1 MSDRI
6 THMSDSEIIW
16 RPTPE
21 RIERARITRF
31 MRTHGLSSLDE
42 LLRKSVDDPEWY
54 WDAVSKDLGFRWM
67 KPYTRVLDT
76 SRGIAWP
83 RWFPDGLMNLSDNC
97 VDRHVDEG
105 RGEQPAI
112 VWEAEDGS
120 VRTWTYRELS
130 REVSR
135 LANVLKR
142 LGVGAGDSIGLFLPM
157 CAEAAIALMAICR
170 IGAIY
175 SPSFSGYG
183 AQAVAARLED
193 CEAKV
198 LITADGFS
206 RRGQTV
212 KMKETADEAAALSPS
227 VKHLLVLKHAGRDVP
242 WTSGRDVWW
251 HEAVERESDQ
261 CPALPVEADRP
272 CCITYTSGTTG
283 KPKGVILTQGG
294 LQMKIGHDAGYLFDL
309 GSSDR
314 FFWLTDMGWVM
325 GTILI
330 LGGLTNGATLV
341 LFEGTPDYPK
351 PDRLWAVAERHRVTV
366 MGLSPTAVRALMPHG
381 TEWPLRHE
389 LSELRIFG
397 STGEPWNPEPY
408 RWVFEHVGHGTVPII
423 NYSGGTEISGGIVT
437 SFPIAPIKPCSFNGP
452 TPGMAADVFG
462 DDGRPI
468 RGQVGELV
476 ITKPWPGMTAG
487 FWKDPDRYLETYWSR
502 WPDVWVHGDWAYI
515 DEDGFWFVTGR
526 SDDTLKIA
534 GKRVGPAEVESVLV
548 SHPAVAEAAAIGVPH
563 EIKGEAV
570 VCFAVLRPGIAP
582 SETLRAEISDL
593 VAHQMGKAL
602 KPERVLFAADLPKT
616 RSAKIM
622 RRVIRATH
630 LGKDPGDLS
639 SLDNPGGVK
648 AIAEAR

>member
-1 MSDRI
+1 
-6 THMSDSEIIW
+6 
-16 RPTPE
+16 
-21 RIERARITRF
+21 
-31 MRTHGLSSLDE
+31 
-42 LLRKSVDDPEWY
+42 
-54 WDAVSKDLGFRWM
+54 VSKDLGFRWM

-83 RWFPDGLMNLSDNC
+83 RWFEGGLMNLSDNC

-112 VWEAEDGS
+112 VWEAENGE

-130 REVSR
+130 RDVNR
-135 LANVLKR
+135 LANVLTR
-142 LGVGAGDSIGLFLPM
+142 LGVGAGDSVGLFLPM

-212 KMKETADEAAALSPS
+212 RMKETADEAAALSPS
-227 VKHLLVLKHAGRDVP
+227 VKYLLVLKHAGRDVP
-242 WTSGRDVWW
+242 WTPGRDVWW
-251 HEAVERESDQ
+251 HEAAERESDQ
-261 CPALPVEADRP
+261 CPALPVAADHP

-283 KPKGVILTQGG
+283 RPKGVVLTQGG

-309 GSSDR
+309 GTSDR

-351 PDRLWAVAERHRVTV
+351 PGSPVGGGRAPSRQRDGSLAHRGARPHAARHGVATAAR
-366 MGLSPTAVRALMPHG
+366 AVRASH
-381 TEWPLRHE
+381 LRLDGRAVE
-389 LSELRIFG
+389 PRALSLGLRARG
-397 STGEPWNPEPY
+397 ARNGAHHQLL
-408 RWVFEHVGHGTVPII
+408 RGHGDIGRHRHLVSHRPDQAVLLQRPHAGHGRRRVRRRRP
-423 NYSGGTEISGGIVT
+423 SHPRPGGRAGHHPAVAGHDRRLLEGSR
-437 SFPIAPIKPCSFNGP
+437 PLPR
-452 TPGMAADVFG
+452 DV
-462 DDGRPI
+462 
-468 RGQVGELV
+468 LV
-476 ITKPWPGMTAG
+476 A
-487 FWKDPDRYLETYWSR
+487 LA
-502 WPDVWVHGDWAYI
+502 DVWVHGDWAYI

-570 VCFAVLRPGIAP
+570 VCFAVLRPGIP
-582 SETLRAEISDL
+582 PTEKLRTEISDL

-602 KPERVLFAADLPKT
+602 KPERVLFAAELPKT

-639 SLDNPGGVK
+639 SLDNPGGVT
-648 AIAEAR
+648 AISEAR

>member
-1 MSDRI
+1 MTDSD
-6 THMSDSEIIW
+6 IIW

-21 RIERARITRF
+21 RIERARLTKF
-31 MRTHGLSSLDE
+31 MRAHGLVSLEE
-42 LLRKSVDDPEWY
+42 LQRQSVGDPEWY

-83 RWFPDGLMNLSDNC
+83 RWFVGGLMNLSDNC
-97 VDRHVDEG
+97 VDRHVDAG
-105 RGEQPAI
+105 RGGQPAI
-112 VWEAEDGS
+112 VWEAEDGE
-120 VRTWTYRELS
+120 VRTWTYRDLS
-130 REVSR
+130 REVNR

-142 LGVGAGDSIGLFLPM
+142 LGVQAGDSVGLFLPM
-157 CAEAAIALMAICR
+157 TAEAAIAIMAICR

-183 AQAVAARLED
+183 AQAVAARLQD
-193 CEAKV
+193 CDAKV
-198 LITADGFS
+198 LITADGFP

-212 KMKETADEAAALSPS
+212 KMKEVADEAATLSPS
-227 VKHLLVLKHAGRDVP
+227 VKHLLVLKRLSRDVP
-242 WTSGRDVWW
+242 WTPGRDVWW
-251 HEAVERESDQ
+251 HEAVERESDE
-261 CPALPVEADRP
+261 CPALPVDADRP

-283 KPKGVILTQGG
+283 KPKGVVLTQGG
-294 LQMKIGHDAGYLFDL
+294 LQMKIGHDAAYFFDL
-309 GSSDR
+309 GADDR

-351 PDRLWAVAERHRVTV
+351 PDRLWAVAERHQVTV

-381 TEWPLRHE
+381 AEWPRQHD
-389 LSELRIFG
+389 LSRLRIFG

-408 RWVFEHVGHGTVPII
+408 RWVFEHVGGSKVPII

-452 TPGMAADVFG
+452 CPGIAADVFG
-462 DDGRPI
+462 EDGRPV

-476 ITKPWPGMTAG
+476 ITRPFPGMTAG
-487 FWKDPDRYLETYWSR
+487 FWKEPDRYIETYWSR
-502 WPDVWVHGDWAYI
+502 WKDVWVHGDWAYI

-548 SHPAVAEAAAIGVPH
+548 SHPSVAEAAAVGVPH
-563 EIKGEAV
+563 EVKGEAV
-570 VCFAVLRPGIAP
+570 VCFVVLRPDAKP
-582 SETLRAEISDL
+582 SEALRAELSDL
-593 VAHQMGKAL
+593 IARQMGKAL
-602 KPERVLFAADLPKT
+602 KPERVLFAAELPKT

-630 LGKDPGDLS
+630 LGNDPGDLS
-639 SLDNPGGVK
+639 SLDNPGGIK
-648 AIAEAR
+648 AIAEAS

>member
-1 MSDRI
+1 
-6 THMSDSEIIW
+6 MSDSEIIW

-21 RIERARITRF
+21 VIERARLTKF
-31 MRTHGLSSLDE
+31 MRAHGVASLE
-42 LLRKSVDDPEWY
+42 ALQRRSVDDAEWY
-54 WDAVSKDLGFRWM
+54 WDAVSTFLGFRWM
-67 KPYTRVLDT
+67 NPYRRVLDT
-76 SRGIAWP
+76 SRGIAFP
-83 RWFPDGLMNLSDNC
+83 RWFEGGLMNLSDNC

-105 RGEQPAI
+105 GGEQPAI
-112 VWEAEDGS
+112 IWEAEDGH
-120 VRTWTYRELS
+120 VRTLTYRELS
-130 REVSR
+130 SEVNR
-135 LANVLKR
+135 LSNVLKR
-142 LGVGAGDSIGLFLPM
+142 LGVEPGDAVGLFLPM
-157 CAEAAIALMAICR
+157 GPEAAIAIMAICR

-183 AQAVAARLED
+183 AQAVSARLVD
-193 CEAKV
+193 CHAKV
-198 LITADGFS
+198 LLTADGFP
-206 RRGQTV
+206 RRGQIV

-227 VKHLLVLKHAGRDVP
+227 VRHLLVLRRLGREVP
-242 WTSGRDVWW
+242 WTPGRDVWW
-251 HEAVERESDQ
+251 HEAMARESAE
-261 CPALPVEADRP
+261 CAALPVEADRP

-283 KPKGVILTQGG
+283 KPKGVVLTQGG
-294 LQMKIGHDAGYLFDL
+294 LQMKIGHDAAFFFDL

-351 PDRLWAVAERHRVTV
+351 PDRLWAIAERHHVTV
-366 MGLSPTAVRALMPHG
+366 MGLSPTAVRALMPYG
-381 TEWPLRHE
+381 ADWARQHE
-389 LSELRIFG
+389 LPHLRIFG

-408 RWVFEHVGHGTVPII
+408 RWVFEHVGRSRVPII

-452 TPGMAADVFG
+452 APGMAADVFG
-462 DDGRPI
+462 EDGKPV

-476 ITKPWPGMTAG
+476 ITRPWPGMTAG

-548 SHPAVAEAAAIGVPH
+548 SHPAVAESAAVGVPH
-563 EIKGEAV
+563 EVKGEAV
-570 VCFAVLRPGIAP
+570 ICFVVLRPDTAP
-582 SETLRAEISDL
+582 GEKIRAELSDL
-593 VAHQMGKAL
+593 VAHHMGKAL
-602 KPERVLFAADLPKT
+602 KPERVLFVADLPKT

-622 RRVIRATH
+622 RRVIRATY

-639 SLDNPGGVK
+639 SLDNPGAIK
-648 AIAEAR
+648 AIAESR

>member
-1 MSDRI
+1 MTDSD
-6 THMSDSEIIW
+6 IIW

-21 RIERARITRF
+21 RIERARLTKF
-31 MRTHGLSSLDE
+31 MRKYAFTSLDAFQ
-42 LLRKSVDDPEWY
+42 RRSVDDPQWY

-83 RWFPDGLMNLSDNC
+83 RWFTGGLMNLSDNC

-105 RGEQPAI
+105 RGEQLAI
-112 VWEAEDGS
+112 VWEAEDGA

-130 REVSR
+130 RDVNR
-135 LANVLKR
+135 LAGVLKG
-142 LGVGAGDSIGLFLPM
+142 LGVGAGDSVGLFLPM
-157 CAEAAIALMAICR
+157 TAEAAIAIMAICR

-183 AQAVAARLED
+183 AQAVAARLQD
-193 CEAKV
+193 CDAKV
-198 LITADGFS
+198 LITADGFP

-212 KMKETADEAAALSPS
+212 KMKEVADEAAALSPS
-227 VKHLLVLKHAGRDVP
+227 VKHLLVLKRLDRNVP
-242 WTSGRDVWW
+242 WTPGRDVWW
-251 HEAVERESDQ
+251 HEAIERESSE
-261 CPALPVEADRP
+261 CPALPVDADRP

-283 KPKGVILTQGG
+283 KPKGVVLTQGG
-294 LQMKIGHDAGYLFDL
+294 LQMKIGHDAAYFFDL
-309 GSSDR
+309 GSDDR

-351 PDRLWAVAERHRVTV
+351 PDRLWAIAERHQVTV

-381 TEWPLRHE
+381 EEWPRQHD
-389 LSELRIFG
+389 LSRLRIFG

-408 RWVFEHVGHGTVPII
+408 RWVFEHVGSGKVPII

-452 TPGMAADVFG
+452 APGMAADVFG
-462 DDGRPI
+462 EDGTPV

-476 ITKPWPGMTAG
+476 ITKPFPGMTAG
-487 FWKDPDRYLETYWSR
+487 FWKDPDRYIETYWSR
-502 WPDVWVHGDWAYI
+502 WPNVWVHGDWAYI

-570 VCFAVLRPGIAP
+570 VCFAVLRPGVEW
-582 SETLRAEISDL
+582 SEKLRDELSDL
-593 VAHQMGKAL
+593 IVHQMGKAL
-602 KPERVLFAADLPKT
+602 KPERVLFATDLPKT

-639 SLDNPGGVK
+639 SLDNPAGIK
-648 AIAEAR
+648 AIADAR

>member
-1 MSDRI
+1 MTDN
-6 THMSDSEIIW
+6 DIIW
-16 RPTPE
+16 RPTAE
-21 RIERARITRF
+21 RIERARLTKFIRA
-31 MRTHGLSSLDE
+31 HGIASLE
-42 LLRKSVDDPEWY
+42 ALQRRSVEDPEWY

-76 SRGIAWP
+76 SRGIPWP
-83 RWFPDGLMNLSDNC
+83 RWFEGGLMNLSDNC
-97 VDRHVDEG
+97 VDRHVDAG
-105 RGEQPAI
+105 RGEQAAI
-112 VWEAEDGS
+112 IWEAEDGA
-120 VRTWTYRELS
+120 VRAWTYRELS
-130 REVSR
+130 RDVNR

-142 LGVGAGDSIGLFLPM
+142 LGVGAGDSVGLFLPM

-183 AQAVAARLED
+183 AQAVAARLQD
-193 CEAKV
+193 CDAKV
-198 LITADGFS
+198 LITADGFP

-212 KMKETADEAAALSPS
+212 KMKEVADEAAALSPS
-227 VKHLLVLKHAGRDVP
+227 IEHLLVLKRLGREVP
-242 WTSGRDVWW
+242 WTVGRDVWW
-251 HEAVERESDQ
+251 HEAVEKESAE
-261 CPALPVEADRP
+261 CPALPVDADRP

-294 LQMKIGHDAGYLFDL
+294 LQMKIGHDAAYFFDL
-309 GSSDR
+309 GADDR

-351 PDRLWAVAERHRVTV
+351 PDSLWAVAERHEVTV

-381 TEWPLRHE
+381 AAWPRAHDLTR
-389 LSELRIFG
+389 LRIFG

-408 RWVFEHVGHGTVPII
+408 RWVFEHVGGGKVPII

-452 TPGMAADVFG
+452 CPGIAADVFG
-462 DDGRPI
+462 EDGRPV

-476 ITKPWPGMTAG
+476 ITRPFPGMTAG
-487 FWKDPDRYLETYWSR
+487 FWKEPDRYIETYWSR
-502 WPDVWVHGDWAYI
+502 WKDVWVHGDWAYI
-515 DEDGFWFVTGR
+515 DEDGYWFVTGR

-548 SHPAVAEAAAIGVPH
+548 SHPSVAEAAAVGVPH
-563 EIKGEAV
+563 EVKGEAV
-570 VCFAVLRPGIAP
+570 VCFAVLRPGIEW
-582 SETLRAEISDL
+582 SEKLRAELSDL
-593 VAHQMGKAL
+593 IARQMGKAL
-602 KPERVLFAADLPKT
+602 KPERVLFAAELPKT

-622 RRVIRATH
+622 RRVIRSTH

-639 SLDNPGGVK
+639 SLDNPGGIK
-648 AIAEAR
+648 AIAEAK

>member
-1 MSDRI
+1 MTDSD
-6 THMSDSEIIW
+6 IIW

-21 RIERARITRF
+21 RIERARLTKF
-31 MRTHGLSSLDE
+31 MRAHGIATLEVLQ
-42 LLRKSVDDPEWY
+42 RRSVEDPDWY

-76 SRGIAWP
+76 SRGIPWP
-83 RWFPDGLMNLSDNC
+83 RWFEGGLMNLSDNC
-97 VDRHVDEG
+97 VDRHVDAG
-105 RGEQPAI
+105 RGEQAAI
-112 VWEAEDGS
+112 IWEADDGE
-120 VRTWTYRELS
+120 VRAWTYRELS
-130 REVSR
+130 RDVNR

-142 LGVGAGDSIGLFLPM
+142 LGVEAGDCVGLFLPM

-183 AQAVAARLED
+183 AQAVAARLQD
-193 CEAKV
+193 CDAKV
-198 LITADGFS
+198 LITADGFP

-212 KMKETADEAAALSPS
+212 KMKEVADEAAAQSPS
-227 VKHLLVLKHAGRDVP
+227 VKHLLVLRRAGRNVP
-242 WTSGRDVWW
+242 WTPGRDVWW
-251 HEAVERESDQ
+251 HEAAERESDH
-261 CPALPVEADRP
+261 CSPLAVDADRP

-283 KPKGVILTQGG
+283 KPKGVVLTQGG
-294 LQMKIGHDAGYLFDL
+294 LQMKIGHDAAYFFDL
-309 GSSDR
+309 GADDR

-351 PDRLWAVAERHRVTV
+351 PDRLWAVAERHQVTV

-381 TEWPLRHE
+381 AEWPRQHD
-389 LSELRIFG
+389 LSRLRIFG

-408 RWVFEHVGHGTVPII
+408 RWVFEHVGGGKVPII

-452 TPGMAADVFG
+452 CPGIAADVFG
-462 DDGRPI
+462 EDGRPV

-476 ITKPWPGMTAG
+476 ITRPFPGMTAG
-487 FWKDPDRYLETYWSR
+487 FWKEPDRYIETYWSR
-502 WPDVWVHGDWAYI
+502 WKDVWVHGDWAYI

-548 SHPAVAEAAAIGVPH
+548 SHPSVAEAAAVGVPH
-563 EIKGEAV
+563 EVKGEAV
-570 VCFAVLRPGIAP
+570 VCFAVLRPGTEW
-582 SETLRAEISDL
+582 SEKLRAELSDL
-593 VAHQMGKAL
+593 IARQLGKAL
-602 KPERVLFAADLPKT
+602 KPERVLFAAELPKT

-630 LGKDPGDLS
+630 LGNDPGDLS
-639 SLDNPGGVK
+639 SLDNPGGIK
-648 AIAEAR
+648 AIVEAK

>member
-1 MSDRI
+1 
-6 THMSDSEIIW
+6 MSDSEIIW

-21 RIERARITRF
+21 VIERARLTTF
-31 MRTHGLSSLDE
+31 MRAHGIASLE
-42 LLRKSVDDPEWY
+42 ALQRRSVDDAEWY
-54 WDAVSKDLGFRWM
+54 WDAVSKYLGFRWM
-67 KPYTRVLDT
+67 TPYRRVLDT
-76 SRGIAWP
+76 SRGIAFP
-83 RWFPDGLMNLSDNC
+83 RWFEGGLMNLSDNC

-105 RGEQPAI
+105 RGEQPAVI
-112 VWEAEDGS
+112 WEAEDGQ
-120 VRTWTYRELS
+120 VRTLTYRELS
-130 REVSR
+130 HEVNR
-135 LANVLKR
+135 LSNVLKR
-142 LGVGAGDSIGLFLPM
+142 LGVEPGDSVGLFLPM
-157 CAEAAIALMAICR
+157 CPEAVIAIMAICR

-183 AQAVAARLED
+183 AQAVSARLVD

-198 LITADGFS
+198 LIAADGFP

-227 VKHLLVLKHAGRDVP
+227 VKHLLVLRRLGRQVP
-242 WTSGRDVWW
+242 WTPGRDVWW
-251 HEAVERESDQ
+251 HEAMARESAE
-261 CPALPVEADRP
+261 CAALAVEADRP

-283 KPKGVILTQGG
+283 KPKGVVLTQGG
-294 LQMKIGHDAGYLFDL
+294 LQMKIGHDAAFFFDV

-351 PDRLWAVAERHRVTV
+351 PDRLWAIAERHHVTV
-366 MGLSPTAVRALMPHG
+366 MGLSPTAVRALMPYG
-381 TEWPLRHE
+381 ADWARQHE
-389 LSELRIFG
+389 LTHLRIFG

-408 RWVFEHVGHGTVPII
+408 RWVFEHVGRSRIPII

-452 TPGMAADVFG
+452 APGMAADVFG
-462 DDGRPI
+462 EDGKPV

-476 ITKPWPGMTAG
+476 ITRPWPGMTAG

-548 SHPAVAEAAAIGVPH
+548 SHPAVAESAAVGVPH
-563 EIKGEAV
+563 EVKGEAV
-570 VCFAVLRPGIAP
+570 ICFVVLRPDTTPG
-582 SETLRAEISDL
+582 EKLRAELSDL

-602 KPERVLFAADLPKT
+602 KPERVVFVADLPKT

-622 RRVIRATH
+622 RRVIRATY

-639 SLDNPGGVK
+639 SLDNPGSIK
-648 AIAEAR
+648 AISEAR

>member
-1 MSDRI
+1 
-6 THMSDSEIIW
+6 MSDSEIIW
-16 RPTPE
+16 RPTAE
-21 RIERARITRF
+21 RIERACITRF
-31 MRTHGLSSLDE
+31 MRAHGIASLHE
-42 LLRKSVDDPEWY
+42 LLRRSVADPEWY
-54 WDAVSKDLGFRWM
+54 WDAVSRDLGFRWM

-83 RWFPDGLMNLSDNC
+83 RWFEGGRMNLSDNC

-112 VWEAEDGS
+112 IWEAEDGE
-120 VRTWTYRELS
+120 VRAWTYRELS
-130 REVSR
+130 RDVNR
-135 LANVLKR
+135 LANVLTR
-142 LGVGAGDSIGLFLPM
+142 LGVRAGDAVGLFLPM

-198 LITADGFS
+198 LITADGFP
-206 RRGQTV
+206 RRGQVV

-227 VKHLLVLKHAGRDVP
+227 VQHVLVLKRLGREVP

-251 HEAVERESDQ
+251 HEAAERESDR
-261 CPALPVEADRP
+261 CPALPVEADTP

-283 KPKGVILTQGG
+283 KPKGVVLTQGG

-309 GSSDR
+309 GASDR

-351 PDRLWAVAERHRVTV
+351 PDRLWAVAERHRVSV
-366 MGLSPTAVRALMPHG
+366 MGLSPTAVRALMPYG
-381 TEWPLRHE
+381 TEWPLQHE
-389 LSELRIFG
+389 LRELRIFG

-408 RWVFEHVGHGTVPII
+408 RWVFEHVGRGRVPII

-437 SFPIAPIKPCSFNGP
+437 SFPISPIKPCSFNGP

-462 DDGRPI
+462 EDGRPV

-476 ITKPWPGMTAG
+476 ITHPWPGMTAG

-582 SETLRAEISDL
+582 SEKLRAEISDL

-602 KPERVLFAADLPKT
+602 KPERVLFAAELPKT

-639 SLDNPGGVK
+639 SLDNPNGVA
-648 AIAEAR
+648 AITQAR

>member
-1 MSDRI
+1 
-6 THMSDSEIIW
+6 MSDSGIIW
-16 RPTPE
+16 RPTAE

-31 MRTHGLSSLDE
+31 MRAHGIASLDE
-42 LLRKSVDDPEWY
+42 LLRRSVADPEWY
-54 WDAVSKDLGFRWM
+54 WDAVSRDLGFRWM

-83 RWFPDGLMNLSDNC
+83 RWFEGGRMNLSDNC

-112 VWEAEDGS
+112 IWEAEDGE
-120 VRTWTYRELS
+120 VRAWTYRELS
-130 REVSR
+130 RDVNR
-135 LANVLKR
+135 LANVLTR
-142 LGVGAGDSIGLFLPM
+142 LGVRAGDAVGLFLPM

-198 LITADGFS
+198 LITADGFP
-206 RRGQTV
+206 RRGQVV

-227 VKHLLVLKHAGRDVP
+227 VQHVLVLKRLGREVP

-251 HEAVERESDQ
+251 HEAAERESDR
-261 CPALPVEADRP
+261 CPALPVEADTP

-283 KPKGVILTQGG
+283 KPKGVVLTQGG

-309 GSSDR
+309 GASDR

-351 PDRLWAVAERHRVTV
+351 PDRLWAVAERHRVSV
-366 MGLSPTAVRALMPHG
+366 MGLSPTAVRALMPYG
-381 TEWPLRHE
+381 TEWPLQHE
-389 LSELRIFG
+389 LRELRIFG

-408 RWVFEHVGHGTVPII
+408 RWVFEHVGRGRVPII

-437 SFPIAPIKPCSFNGP
+437 SFPISPIKPCSFNGP

-462 DDGRPI
+462 EDGRPV

-476 ITKPWPGMTAG
+476 ITHPWPGMTAG

-582 SETLRAEISDL
+582 SEKLRAEISDL

-602 KPERVLFAADLPKT
+602 KPERVLFAAELPKT

-639 SLDNPGGVK
+639 SLDNPNGVA
-648 AIAEAR
+648 AITQAR